1 MCVVCIVCEYMRM
14 LGSAFSWLLGS
25 ALSWLLGSA
34 LSWLLG
40 SALSWYTKIRMDGH
54 EWKQNV

>member
-1 MCVVCIVCEYMRM
+1 MNWF
-14 LGSAFSWLLGS
+14 LGI
-25 ALSWLLGSA
+25 SWLLGSA